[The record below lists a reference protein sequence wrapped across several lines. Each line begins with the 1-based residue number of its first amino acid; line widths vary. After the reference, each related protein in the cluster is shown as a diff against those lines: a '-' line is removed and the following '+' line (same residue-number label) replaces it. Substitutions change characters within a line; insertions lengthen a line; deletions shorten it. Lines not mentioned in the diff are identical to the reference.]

1 MLKGDVSDKSL
12 LKEENIA
19 GMDYFVAVTNDDE
32 TNILSSI
39 LAKQL
44 GAGTVMTLV
53 NKASYIPLIST
64 VGIDIAVSPRLSTV
78 SGILQHVRR
87 GKVLSVTS
95 IHEEEAE
102 AIEVIAL
109 ETSDIVNKPLKD
121 IKEPKG
127 AIIGAIEREGKI
139 IIPKGDDMV
148 LPGDKVLI
156 FTLRSSIADV
166 EKSLM
171 VKMEFF

>member
-1 MLKGDVSDKSL
+1 M
-12 LKEENIA
+12 
-19 GMDYFVAVTNDDE
+19 
-32 TNILSSI
+32 
-39 LAKQL
+39 
-44 GAGTVMTLV
+44 
-53 NKASYIPLIST
+53 
-64 VGIDIAVSPRLSTV
+64 
-78 SGILQHVRR
+78 
-87 GKVLSVTS
+87 
-95 IHEEEAE
+95 
-102 AIEVIAL
+102 L

-127 AIIGAIEREGKI
+127 AIIGAIEREGKV

-166 EKSLM
+166 EKALM